1 MVKSSKSL
9 SVRLARSSGD
19 PCGDLLEANGHRLP
33 SPGAVIGPLDSERD
47 ADNGEGPGDSVVG
60 QVEAAVVALLDGG
73 VGQGIGAAVE
83 GVVRRDRVVRHLP
96 DLDRRRRRLR
106 SGERTTAITP
116 TLSTRRIQA
125 LGGAISSHETARLG
139 EPVERA
145 LVGRLEHGDD
155 VGEAELTESR
165 ERF

>member
-1 MVKSSKSL
+1 VFGWAIVREKTAVLIVPVSLSAMVKSSKSL

-33 SPGAVIGPLDSERD
+33 SAGAVIGPLDSERD
-47 ADNGEGPGDSVVG
+47 ADNGEAPGDSVVG

-106 SGERTTAITP
+106 SGERRHDRNHPYPQHAP
-116 TLSTRRIQA
+116 NSSTRR
-125 LGGAISSHETARLG
+125 RDFK
-139 EPVERA
+139 P
-145 LVGRLEHGDD
+145 
-155 VGEAELTESR
+155 
-165 ERF
+165 